1 MKKTILLSATL
12 YLFALVVQ
20 AQTESKAFKDCLVK
34 AIYAEGEWMQDA
46 QNPYPSV
53 WGNGH
58 SSKLNAATNAK
69 LFELR
74 KILFEAYPKPKAT
87 HCRYDMWYGRKMK
100 SVKAP
105 EALIFHTMFCP
116 LKCKEDG
123 TIDKKFNTAMES
135 YGIAFH
141 INTIDIF
148 GQLFPRVDDLSKAI
162 DTTKVKNFRNVF
174 LVPPRNNFDE
184 VNASRSKVAAI
195 KKEEF
200 GNAIDKYFVYRNI
213 NDGYARPSA
222 NYTDVYEETVVLTY
236 NGKFPYIALSRNEF
250 FGILAMYLE
259 SEKTKYSGFITDYE
273 KRKPE
278 YYEENVVGFKKSIA
292 TAEKKYEGIKK
303 LRDYFKDELE
313 KPAIV
318 SSYYKNY
325 SFLVNDAVDNFEQ
338 AKKCFTDDAKK
349 GYTYAK
355 LDKTFFKSNK
365 AEDWQIIT
373 AVWYTWK
380 FAGSHPDNNIKEDKL
395 PNITYGVTDAMENKM
410 DWNKLA
416 SLLMK

>member
-1 MKKTILLSATL
+1 MKTKILNFWL
-12 YLFALVVQ
+12 LFNVIAIAAQ
-20 AQTESKAFKDCLVK
+20 AQTETKAFKDCLEK

-58 SSKLNAATNAK
+58 SSKVNAATNAK

-100 SVKAP
+100 FVKAP
-105 EALIFHTMFCP
+105 EALMFHTMFCP

-123 TIDKKFNTAMES
+123 TTDKKFNTEMEN
-135 YGIAFH
+135 YGIKFY
-141 INTIDIF
+141 INTIE
-148 GQLFPRVDDLSKAI
+148 GQLFNRVEDLSTGI
-162 DTTKVKNFRNVF
+162 DTTKVKNLRNIF
-174 LVPPRNNFDE
+174 LIPPRNNFDE
-184 VNASRSKVAAI
+184 VNASRSKAAAV
-195 KKEEF
+195 KKEDF

-222 NYTDVYEETVVLTY
+222 NYTDVYEETVVMTY
-236 NGKFPYIALSRNEF
+236 NGKFPYIPLNRNEF
-250 FGILAMYLE
+250 FVVLEMYLQ
-259 SEKTKYSGFITDYE
+259 SEITKYNGFINDYE

-278 YYEENVVGFKKSIA
+278 YYEENVVGFKKSI
-292 TAEKKYEGIKK
+292 TTVEKKYEALKK
-303 LRDYFKDELE
+303 LREYFKDELV

-318 SSYYKNY
+318 SNNYKYY
-325 SFLVNDAVDNFEQ
+325 SAVINDAVDNFER
-338 AKKCFTDDAKK
+338 AKKCFTDVATK

-365 AEDWQIIT
+365 PEDWQIIT

-380 FAGSHPDNNIKEDKL
+380 FAGSHPDNNVTENKL
-395 PNITYGVTDAMENKM
+395 PYITYGVTDAMENKM